1 MKIAAFGNDRIGI
14 VHNDLIYDATAVLG
28 PDILALRPHYRMSA
42 LIAAF
47 DRLRSALEEAT
58 KGAGTPLV
66 EAGLNTPLAHPE
78 VMLCTFGNYGQGLN
92 YERRMPSF
100 VLKPADAIV
109 GPNATVTLPDMD
121 FGVIHHE
128 AELAVVIGKGGRD
141 IAVNDALDHVFG
153 YSAAIDLNARGI
165 LDNQGVVVNGFEGF
179 GPIGP
184 WIVTAD
190 EIGNPQD
197 LTVKLWADGRL
208 RQHYLTH
215 DMEYSVAE
223 LIGFAS
229 TITAFEPGDVILCG
243 TDYRGV
249 GPVQGGETYTIE
261 IERIGNFTIKV
272 RDARGRRWP
281 SEVDSRAGQAI
292 AAMRVNAGPFDP
304 ASAYT
309 PALPSRV
316 PSA

>member
-1 MKIAAFGNDRIGI
+1 
-14 VHNDLIYDATAVLG
+14 
-28 PDILALRPHYRMSA
+28 MSA

-47 DRLRSALEEAT
+47 DRLRPALDEVT
-58 KGAGTPLV
+58 KGTGTPLV
-66 EAGLNTPLAHPE
+66 EARLSAPLAHPE
-78 VMLCTFGNYGQGLN
+78 VVLCTFGNYRQGLN

-109 GPNATVTLPDMD
+109 GPNATVTLPDVD

-141 IAVNDALDHVFG
+141 IAMNDVLDHVFG
-153 YSAAIDLNARGI
+153 YTAAIDLNARGI

-197 LTVKLWADGRL
+197 LTVKLWADGQL
-208 RQHYLTH
+208 RQHYVTH

-223 LIGFAS
+223 LISFAS
-229 TITAFEPGDVILCG
+229 TMTTFEPGDVILCG

-249 GPVQGGETYTIE
+249 GPVQGDETYTIE
-261 IERIGNFTIKV
+261 IERIGSFAIKV
-272 RDARGRRWP
+272 RDSRGRRWP
-281 SEVDSRAGQAI
+281 SEVDLRAGQAI
-292 AAMRVNAGPFDP
+292 ETMRINAGPFDP
-304 ASAYT
+304 TSAYT
-309 PALPSRV
+309 PILPSQG